1 MRRTKTKSPRAGDKE
16 KVELPP
22 AEDSMDS
29 PLKKKVTQIKR
40 VYECKICG
48 LQFDSRKQALTHVCK
63 YKRIRA

>member
-22 AEDSMDS
+22 AEDSMNS
-29 PLKKKVTQIKR
+29 PSKKKVIQIKR
-40 VYECKICG
+40 VYECKTCG